1 MNYQTSPRCLKQ
13 SSLELLQEYKQFPC
27 QSIRNQIV
35 QLNRGL
41 VRKEVHHWIKQ
52 CSESYDDL
60 LQVGCIGLIQAIE
73 RFDLTKGC
81 AFSSFAVPYIRGEI
95 LHYLRDKSS
104 LIRVPRHYLKLKRQG
119 SKVVAQL
126 QEKLHR
132 KPTDL
137 EIANTLGIS
146 VEQWNQVKLAEKNSS
161 VLSHYLRD
169 KSSLIRVPRHYLKLK
184 RQGSK
189 VVAQLQEKLHRKPT
203 DLEIANT
210 LGISVEQ
217 WNQVKL
223 AEKNSSVLSL
233 DATFNDEFE
242 DQKSLVELIVDPNY
256 NDFKTAHED
265 KIDLEMALLKLK
277 EKNRYILELVFF
289 KNLTYKEVAKHLG
302 ISMITVHRRIK
313 QSLKDLKVML
323 TSWETLV

>member
-1 MNYQTSPRCLKQ
+1 MMNYQTSPRCLKQ

-95 LHYLRDKSS
+95 L
-104 LIRVPRHYLKLKRQG
+104 
-119 SKVVAQL
+119 
-126 QEKLHR
+126 
-132 KPTDL
+132 
-137 EIANTLGIS
+137 
-146 VEQWNQVKLAEKNSS
+146 
-161 VLSHYLRD
+161 HYLRD